1 MESYTVSYLKEV
13 LWYELR
19 IRGYRKIKIKKKKNI
34 LELNVDG
41 LKAFVYN
48 LDIVNPF
55 SADVEEIVMSVVRQL
70 TLKEIDRGDTM

>member
-13 LWYELR
+13 LDYELR
-19 IRGYRKIKIKKKKNI
+19 IRGYRKIKIKKKRNT
-34 LELNVDG
+34 LEVNADG

-55 SADVEEIVMSVVRQL
+55 SNEVEEIVMSVIRQL
-70 TLKEIDRGDTM
+70 SLKEIDRGDKM

>member
-13 LWYELR
+13 LNYELQ
-19 IRGYRKIKIKKKKNI
+19 IRGYRIIKIKKKKNT
-34 LELNVDG
+34 LEINADG
-41 LKAFVYN
+41 LKVCVYN

-55 SADVEEIVMSVVRQL
+55 STDIEDIVMSVIRQL